1 MYKVNNLPASCSEQK
16 QSFAQRGRDCFARTE
31 QCSILKKM
39 LCKNG
44 DCPFYKSKKQHS
56 EDIKKYPPMD
66 SKKPIGGGKRG
77 RRKKNGG

>member
-1 MYKVNNLPASCSEQK
+1 MYE
-16 QSFAQRGRDCFARTE
+16 DCFARVE

-44 DCPFYKSKKQHS
+44 ECPFYKSKQQHN
-56 EDIKKYPPMD
+56 EDIKKYPHRD
-66 SKKPIGGGKRG
+66 SIAKKSDGGGKRG